1 MSDSSDPTSDQKL
14 VERCRTGSES
24 AATELFNR
32 YVSRL
37 LGVARGGSANG

>member
-1 MSDSSDPTSDQKL
+1 MSEPVRPTSDQKL
-14 VERCRTGSES
+14 VEHCRTGSES

-37 LGVARGGSANG
+37 LGVAPAASANG